1 MTIYKT
7 TFWKPIRYS
16 EQELQTYFKS
26 SFHQDY
32 KDYLPCDKEP
42 SNFTEVWRR
51 SHICFNM
58 WHSIAAARCVSRP
71 FASDRKDPLPVR
83 KYKPVIILVLRNF
96 NKSKI
101 L

>member
-16 EQELQTYFKS
+16 EQELLTHFKS
-26 SFHQDY
+26 SSHQDY

-42 SNFTEVWRR
+42 SNLTEVWRG

-71 FASDRKDPLPVR
+71 FASDRKDPLLVR
-83 KYKPVIILVLRNF
+83 KYKSVKILVLGNF
-96 NKSKI
+96 MESKI